1 MRSHCDIIEKL
12 ASERALE
19 KSEWMTLLT
28 ELNDA
33 EKELLHKKA
42 AEVAT
47 ANFGRGIFVRAL
59 LEISSY
65 CRNNCYYCGIRCSNK
80 DAQRY
85 RLTKEQILECCAEGA
100 KLGFNTFVLQG
111 GEDPKQNDEW
121 VADVVRAIRSEYPDK
136 AITLSVGERSR
147 EAYAAFKEAGA
158 NRFLLRHETRN
169 DGHYRELHPAPM
181 SGEERRKCL
190 FTLKELG
197 FQTGSGMMI
206 GSPGQTYEHI
216 YEDIRFLEEL
226 QPQMI
231 GIGPFLPATGTPFEN
246 RPSGSGEDTI
256 LLVSLLRLRFPQALI
271 PATTALSTL
280 LHNGMERAILA
291 GANVVMPNISPPEE
305 RKKYSIYNNKKSTGA
320 ESAQQMQLLE
330 ERLNAIGYHINYARG
345 DYRQQ

>member
-12 ASERALE
+12 ASQRALE
-19 KSEWMTLLT
+19 KSEWMSLLT
-28 ELNDA
+28 ALTDG

-100 KLGFNTFVLQG
+100 RLGFNTFVLQG

-121 VADVVRAIRSEYPDK
+121 VADVVRAIRDEYPDK

-147 EAYAAFKEAGA
+147 DAYALFKEAGA
-158 NRFLLRHETRN
+158 DRFLLRHETRN
-169 DGHYRELHPAPM
+169 DGHYRELHPVPM
-181 SGEERRKCL
+181 SSENRRKCL
-190 FTLKELG
+190 FTLKEIG

-206 GSPGQTYEHI
+206 GSPGQTVEHI

-246 RPSGSGEDTI
+246 RPAGSGEDTI

-280 LHNGMERAILA
+280 LPNGMERAILA

-330 ERLNAIGYHINYARG
+330 KRLNAIGYHINYARG